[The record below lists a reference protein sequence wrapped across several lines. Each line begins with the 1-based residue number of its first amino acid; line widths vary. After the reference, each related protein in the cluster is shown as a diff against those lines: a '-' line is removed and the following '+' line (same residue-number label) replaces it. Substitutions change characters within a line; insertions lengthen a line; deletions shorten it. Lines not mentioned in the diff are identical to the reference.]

1 MSDIHFGTDGWR
13 AIIGKDFTEE
23 NLVRVCDAAAQVFLK
38 KLSCS
43 DALSTGVSGAA
54 TSACANTIIVGYDCR
69 QDASKYAALA
79 AEVLAGWG
87 LKVKLSDAFC
97 PTPTLCWSVKE
108 DAAAIGGVMLT
119 SSHNPAEY
127 LGVKLRMEDGGASP
141 KTFTDE
147 VEAAL
152 SEQASSKRGSYEL
165 VDLMTPYLEDLKSL
179 VDTDAIRSARLRVV
193 YDPMFGA
200 GRGYLTKAFQEL
212 GVQVDEIHGET
223 DPTFQGLHPE
233 PIMPW
238 IDQACQTVACGSY
251 DAGFITDG
259 DADRIGAIDGK
270 GNFVNPHQILTM
282 LIAHLAQDKKMS
294 GRVIRTISGS
304 SLLERQCKRLGLEL
318 VTTPVG
324 FKWIYE
330 EMEKGGVLIGG
341 EESGGIGIP
350 GHVFER
356 DGLLMALLLCELMA
370 QKKKSLGELVAE
382 MFACLGKLEYK
393 RRDLRVTQE
402 QKERFLAHK
411 DGADYEH
418 GEVAGLSVKNIDRRD
433 GVKYCLQDDAWLLMR
448 PSGTEPLVR
457 VYAEAANSKQLEE
470 ILDAGCKM
478 ITG

>member
-13 AIIGKDFTEE
+13 AVIGEDFTRE
-23 NLVRVCDAAAQVFLK
+23 NVIRVCDAAAQIFLRK
-38 KLSCS
+38 HE
-43 DALSTGVSGAA
+43 SGR
-54 TSACANTIIVGYDCR
+54 TIIVGYDCR
-69 QDASKYAALA
+69 QDAGEYAALA
-79 AEVLAGWG
+79 AEVLAGHG
-87 LKVKLSDAFC
+87 LSVKLSDAFC

-108 DAAAIGGVMLT
+108 DAQAIGGVMLT

-127 LGVKLRMEDGGASP
+127 LGIKLRMADGGASP
-141 KTFTDE
+141 KSFTDE
-147 VEAAL
+147 VEAIM
-152 SEQASSKRGSYEL
+152 EDEPQSKRGTYEL

-179 VDTDAIRSARLRVV
+179 VDTEAIRAANLHVI

-200 GRGYLTKAFQEL
+200 GRGYLTQVFADL
-212 GVQVDEIHGET
+212 GVQVEEIHGET

-233 PIMPW
+233 PIKPW
-238 IDQACQTVACGSY
+238 INEACEKVATSNV

-259 DADRIGAIDGK
+259 DADRIGAIDGS
-270 GNFVNPHQILTM
+270 GNFVNPHQIITL
-282 LIAHLAQDKKMS
+282 LIAHLAQDKGMS

-370 QKKKSLGELVAE
+370 QKGKSLGELVAD
-382 MFACLGKLEYK
+382 MFAQLGTLEYA

-402 QKERFLAHK
+402 QKENFLANK
-411 DGADYEH
+411 DGESYNRE
-418 GEVAGLSVKNIDRRD
+418 EIAGLSVKSIDRRD

-457 VYAEAANSKQLEE
+457 VYGEGTSAQQLED